1 MCGIAGYLELNN
13 IEYKFD
19 KKSLVAA
26 MVSSIA
32 HRGPDSV
39 GYYCDDQIALG
50 HARLSIIDLSSSAN
64 QPMSSLINGTKIVFN
79 GEIYNFKE
87 LRKELQSSG
96 VNTWSTNSDTE
107 VILNLYIKWGLDG
120 LKKLEGVF
128 AVAIWDVE
136 KKHLLLI
143 RDRLGVKPLYFTI
156 LKSGFGFSSEISS
169 LHKIPNFDD
178 RVDEQS
184 LSEYLWYGNTYGN
197 RTFFSGAR
205 QLEPG
210 HYLEISNGEIKI
222 DKWWQIE
229 DYLVDSS
236 YSNDENSATRHLLDV
251 LDNSVSRQM
260 ISDVPLALFLS
271 GGLDSSSI
279 SASATHSG
287 FEQLNSFSAA
297 FDFEKGVNELSK
309 AKTVADFLGLT
320 HNEIHID
327 STRIE
332 DVILRLA
339 DAHGEPFADA
349 ANIPLY
355 LMCKALPKS
364 IKVVLQ
370 GDGGDELFAGYRRY
384 SMLQHVNLFNKIPAG
399 LVNVAKL
406 FGKLGNRFA
415 RMSNS
420 VGNTDPAFR
429 MALLLTRET
438 LHDRPEKIFN
448 HERRTFLFQNTD
460 PFLEYKKAAV
470 RFEKFDPI
478 QQMLLTDLTVQ
489 LPSQFLTKVDRA
501 TMAAGIEARVPLLDE
516 GILKLVLNMPV
527 NWKVR
532 GNNDKI
538 ILRNSQINRLPK
550 DILTA
555 SKTGFGVP
563 TDYWIANALFK
574 MTRDY
579 ILDSSFHKKFDLNNE
594 VIENMLNRHKAG
606 DYNNGFLLWK
616 LLQLSI
622 SFR

>member
-309 AKTVADFLGLT
+309 AKKVADFLGLT

-399 LVNVAKL
+399 LVNVAKH
-406 FGKLGNRFA
+406 FGKFGNRFA

-420 VGNTDPAFR
+420 VGNTDPAIR

-448 HERRTFLFQNTD
+448 HERSTFLLQNTD

-579 ILDSSFHKKFDLNNE
+579 ILDSSFHKKFDLNND

-606 DYNNGFLLWK
+606 DCNNGFLLWK